1 MQKNKRNSVWALPP
15 EALDLQPDHVDVW
28 RIHLS
33 RPTGML
39 DQLEATLSHEETE
52 RAAKFHFAADRDR
65 FIAAHGCLR
74 EVLTRYLHCEPH
86 QLSLSEDSY
95 GKPLLRDESLN
106 FNLSHSGDFA
116 LIAIAQER
124 KVGVD
129 VERIRSGI
137 SSHVIA
143 QQYFSKSE
151 FAELQ
156 SLPLEQRE
164 TAFFT
169 CWTRKE
175 AYIKAQ
181 GLGLSMPLES
191 FDVSL
196 TPHESAILRA
206 TRPNPEEAARWAL
219 LGLEVDPCYQAA
231 VAAQGWGP
239 EFRLWDWN
247 VPAWLRMG
255 DPASAKRIAA

>member
-1 MQKNKRNSVWALPP
+1 MPKNKRISVWSLPP
-15 EALDLQPDHVDVW
+15 ETLTLQPHQVDTW
-28 RIHLS
+28 RVRLNL
-33 RPTGML
+33 PMNVL
-39 DQLEATLSHEETE
+39 NQLEATLSAEEKE
-52 RAAKFHFAADRDR
+52 RAARFHFPADRDR
-65 FIAAHGCLR
+65 FIASHGCLR
-74 EVLTRYLHCEPH
+74 DVLARYLHCEPDQFSFSTNPH
-86 QLSLSEDSY
+86 
-95 GKPLLRDESLN
+95 GKPALLNHKLE

-116 LIAIAQER
+116 LIAIAQEH

-156 SLPLEQRE
+156 SLPLELRE
-164 TAFFT
+164 AAFFT

-181 GLGLSMPLES
+181 GLGLSLALEN

-196 TPHESAILRA
+196 RPHESAILRA
-206 TRPNPEEAARWAL
+206 TRPDPEEAARWTL
-219 LGLEVDPCYQAA
+219 RSLDVDPYYQAA
-231 VAAQGWGP
+231 AAVKGRSP

-247 VPAWLRMG
+247 ASFLRGKG
-255 DPASAKRIAA
+255 DPPSEKRVFG